1 MRLETR
7 DPRCSQKKN
16 RRGLC
21 FLPMYHGLGLVY
33 FALMAPKSG
42 QCVYLM
48 ERYKLLQMMENIQRF
63 QISELL
69 AVPPVVVA
77 MAKHPLIRRG
87 KYDLSSVVKVLCGA
101 APLGKTISEQFGQL
115 WPEGKMKI
123 NQGWGMSE

>member
-1 MRLETR
+1 
-7 DPRCSQKKN
+7 
-16 RRGLC
+16 
-21 FLPMYHGLGLVY
+21 MYHGLGLVY